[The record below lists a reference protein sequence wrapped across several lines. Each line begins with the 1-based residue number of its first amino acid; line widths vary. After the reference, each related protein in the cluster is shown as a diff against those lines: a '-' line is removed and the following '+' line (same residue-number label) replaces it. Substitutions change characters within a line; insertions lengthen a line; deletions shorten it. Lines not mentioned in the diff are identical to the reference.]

1 MFFTFSA
8 LALCATLCAPPG
20 QTLDL
25 PRAVHLRVER
35 DGGLSAEALKRAAE
49 QTRLIWSAAGV
60 TVTAGRP
67 TDPVPD
73 GAEIVVVQFESKGV
87 PQDDGRTV
95 LGWITLDERG
105 VPSPIRVS
113 VPGLQEVLSDAQ
125 LFGRP
130 LRYLGPGVV
139 ESLTGQAA
147 GRVIAHELGH
157 YLLRSSRHAA
167 DGLMRSRYSGTTL
180 AGPSLE
186 PFQIAALQLAALRRV
201 VVPVQAWRPSWPP
214 F

>member
-1 MFFTFSA
+1 MFFTLPA

-20 QTLDL
+20 RTLDL

-35 DGGLSAEALKRAAE
+35 NGGLSSEALRRAAE
-49 QTRLIWSAAGV
+49 QTRLIWSPAGV
-60 TVTAGRP
+60 TVTVGGP

-73 GAEIVVVQFESKGV
+73 GAEIVVVRFESRGV
-87 PQDDGRTV
+87 PEDDGRTV

-113 VPGLQEVLSDAQ
+113 LPGLQEILSEVEF
-125 LFGRP
+125 LGHP
-130 LRYLGPGVV
+130 VRYLGPGMF
-139 ESLTGQAA
+139 ENLTGQAA

-167 DGLMRSRYSGTTL
+167 AGLMRPRYSGATL

-186 PFQIAALQLAALRRV
+186 PFQTTAMQLASLRRV
-201 VVPVQAWRPSWPP
+201 TVPDQTWRPSWPP
-214 F
+214 Y